1 MRMVQDLSCSQLNNQ
16 WFLEFLMSSRQQD
29 IQVLAQT
36 LMLPT
41 IWAVELITLFRKKL
55 GSCGEHRVV

>member
-1 MRMVQDLSCSQLNNQ
+1 MVQDLSCTQLNNQ
-16 WFLEFLMSSRQQD
+16 WFLELLMSSRQQD

-41 IWAVELITLFRKKL
+41 IWAVELIALFRKKL